1 MNMKDYEKQAEELTK
16 QAQKLEATMLTLK
29 ALESCVRTGHDFEMY
44 PNGDDQKTW
53 TAIGEVHVQCST
65 CGCETI
71 LKGAD
76 LFYRKENE
84 EGWGDLAGKKL
95 KDIEIETPDPSPE
108 TTETDE
114 KPSVPVESELDDSG
128 VYRVDV
134 EKIMRERMQND

>member
-1 MNMKDYEKQAEELTK
+1 MKDYEKQAEELTK

-29 ALESCVRTGHDFEMY
+29 ALQRCATVGHEFEMY
-44 PNGDDQKTW
+44 PNGDVQDTW
-53 TAIGEVHVQCST
+53 TAIGDIRVQCSD
-65 CGCETI
+65 CGCEAI

-95 KDIEIETPDPSPE
+95 KDIKIEIPEPSPE

-114 KPSVPVESELDDSG
+114 KPSLPLESELDDSG

-134 EKIMRERMQND
+134 EKVMRERMQNED

>member
-29 ALESCVRTGHDFEMY
+29 ALEHCVRTGHKFEFWDIDDR
-44 PNGDDQKTW
+44 NVTETGDISVSCNQ
-53 TAIGEVHVQCST
+53 
-65 CGCETI
+65 CGCEAE

-76 LFYRKENE
+76 LFYRADNE
-84 EGWGDLAGKKL
+84 EGWGDLAGKKVKDL
-95 KDIEIETPDPSPE
+95 VKDIETPAPSQE